1 MITKLKGGSLSATYL
16 HQQGLNA
23 FIRKT
28 VSLTKDR
35 EYGYVRWFSQL
46 KKLQRNNEMFPGL
59 FPVVLEV
66 GYEDDQAYFDLEY
79 LKSFKDIKTIF
90 SDSEQ
95 SADAI
100 DRINTALWRAFD
112 RLHSKPYL
120 ANPGGAGLYYKE
132 EVEQKLADARSV
144 AEFEEFYQL
153 GNYNYNDQPVLGL
166 DAYLPRLKEY
176 LLTAN
181 LETEE
186 YIHGNPTLENTMY
199 SFDYDRIMFVDTYE
213 ESIIDSKLLDYS
225 QILQCSR
232 SYYGYIN
239 DKEIS
244 VDGNHVSHALTI
256 PANFTAFNQLF
267 EQELASRN
275 LNLQLIDVLEATQF
289 IRMLPFK
296 ALAGDLNKA
305 KYFYVHACYLLGK
318 VFAQ

>member
-16 HQQGLNA
+16 HQGQET

-28 VSLTKDR
+28 VSLTKNR

-46 KKLQRNNEMFPGL
+46 KKLQRYNEMCPGL
-59 FPVVLEV
+59 FPLVLAV
-66 GYEDDQAYFDLEY
+66 GYEGDQAYFDLEY

-90 SDSEQ
+90 SDSEY

-100 DRINTALWRAFD
+100 AKINTAVWAAFD
-112 RLHSKPYL
+112 QLHSKTYL
-120 ANPGGAGLYYKE
+120 TNPGGAGLYYKE

-144 AEFEEFYQL
+144 VEFEEFYQL
-153 GNYNYNDQPVLGL
+153 GDYDYNGQQVPGL
-166 DAYLPRLKEY
+166 DAYLPKLKEY

-181 LETEE
+181 LESEE

-199 SFDYDRIMFVDTYE
+199 SFDYDRVMFVDTYE

-232 SYYGYIN
+232 SHYGYIN
-239 DKEIS
+239 DRAVT
-244 VDGNHVSHALTI
+244 VDGNHVGHALTV
-256 PANFTAFNQLF
+256 PGNFTAFNQLF
-267 EQELASRN
+267 EQELATRN
-275 LNLQLIDVLEATQF
+275 LNSQLIDILEATQF